1 MYASNTNGGD
11 GLASSHLDQLT
22 LFTSVS
28 SIKPCSPY
36 VRMPPLVL
44 STLLLCRCRDDSL
57 SDFGE
62 SRNLKARG
70 MVLLLL
76 PPPVEVAEGG
86 AAAALTMALFAVLV
100 GVVGLVMVLLLL
112 LGGSTA
118 MGGDFGPRP
127 PESLPENEL
136 FSVAVSSADALLDSG
151 HIL

>member
-1 MYASNTNGGD
+1 MYASNTNGD

-76 PPPVEVAEGG
+76 PPPAEVAEAG
-86 AAAALTMALFAVLV
+86 AAALTMALFAVLV